1 MRERNGVW
9 EINVLVYIFNVA
21 AAAAALLAGL
31 VLPATSCN
39 SAATHQPHFRTNE
52 LSPLIKSLA

>member
-1 MRERNGVW
+1 MW
-9 EINVLVYIFNVA
+9 EINVLVYIFNVAA

-39 SAATHQPHFRTNE
+39 AAVTHQPHFRTNE